1 MLVFYMTAEEVQESL
16 TNEDLFKIAQCR
28 AFEAK
33 ESDEIQVPENP
44 AELSYKQLREILKKS
59 QDLTD
64 CIKELDPI
72 LERQNKITNAI
83 DETFKCYREEALEKS
98 KKVVKQAKLE
108 MFFDKADQE
117 FETSSIEDEQEEN
130 DEEFSSEED

>member
-1 MLVFYMTAEEVQESL
+1 MS
-16 TNEDLFKIAQCR
+16 NEDIFGISQSR

-33 ESDEIQVPENP
+33 ESDEIQIPENP

-98 KKVVKQAKLE
+98 KKIVKQAKIE
-108 MFFDKADQE
+108 MFFDKAGEE
-117 FETSSIEDEQEEN
+117 FETSSIEDEQEEK
-130 DEEFSSEED
+130 DFSSEED